1 MLRGGSPHARH
12 VGELADAIETK
23 VIAWRRD
30 IHQNAELSNREF
42 RTSRL
47 VADHLRSLGLDVRT
61 GIANTGVVGV
71 LEGGRPGPVVAFRAD
86 MDALP
91 VTEPTELPFASK
103 VKTTYEGREVGVMHA
118 CGHDGHTAILMGVA
132 EVFSKMRDQIAGTI
146 KFIFQPAEEGPP
158 KGEEGGA
165 RLMVKQGV
173 LADPVPEAIFA
184 LHLSSTI
191 AFGCAA
197 WRAGPVRA
205 SSDDFKMVVKGRQA
219 HGASPWLGVD
229 PIVLSAQIV
238 LALQTIES
246 RQVNVTQGPSVISVG
261 AIHGGVRENIIPDS
275 VEMIGT
281 VRSHNEDMRRD
292 IKTRMTRTAQAIAQS
307 AGGSA
312 EVNFEDRY
320 DVSVNSEKLTEC
332 VVSSL
337 RRSFGDSCVFM
348 GPMQTTSEDFAAY
361 QRAIPGFM
369 FNLGAR
375 PTDVPPER
383 IGPAHSPLFRIDEGA
398 LKMGIKALANLALD
412 YMTNQ

>member
-1 MLRGGSPHARH
+1 MRRAFAK
-12 VGELADAIETK
+12 LADAVEAK

-30 IHQNAELSNREF
+30 IHQNPELSNREF

-47 VADHLRSLGLDVRT
+47 VAAHLRSLGLEVRT

-71 LEGGRPGPVVAFRAD
+71 LKGGRPGPIVAFRAD

-103 VKTTYEGREVGVMHA
+103 VKTTFEGREVGVMHA

-132 EVFSKMRDQIAGTI
+132 EVFSKMRDQIAGSI

-191 AFGCAA
+191 ALGCAA

-229 PIVLSAQIV
+229 PIVLAAQIV

-307 AGGSA
+307 AGGSV
-312 EVNFEDRY
+312 EVDFEDVC

-332 VVSSL
+332 VISSL
-337 RRSFGDSCVFM
+337 QRSFGDSCVFM

-361 QRAIPGFM
+361 QRAVPGFM

-375 PTDVPPER
+375 PTDVPPEK

-398 LKMGIKALANLALD
+398 LKMGIEALANLALD
-412 YMTNQ
+412 YMTNK